1 MSLFTPEQ
9 ERQISDAIAAAENNT
24 SGEILAVIATRSD
37 SYLYVPFLWAALLA
51 LLVPWPLIYF
61 TWAPVTW
68 IYLVQLAV
76 FLVLLAIFL
85 PEPVR
90 LALVPASV
98 KRLHAHRRAVE
109 QFLAQNLHTT
119 DGRTGVLIFVSVAEH
134 YAEVLADSGIHDRV
148 PDGTWQTIVNRL
160 TAEIGG
166 GDPAQAFA
174 NAIEAA
180 GAHLAE
186 HFPPGP
192 HDPNELPDHL
202 IVLD

>member
-9 ERQISDAIAAAENNT
+9 ERQISDAIIAAENET
-24 SGEILAVIATRSD
+24 SGEILAVVAARSD

-76 FLVLLAIFL
+76 FLVLLVLFL
-85 PEPVR
+85 PQRIR
-90 LALVPASV
+90 LSLVPASV

-119 DGRTGVLIFVSVAEH
+119 EGRTGVLIFVSVAER
-134 YAEVLADSGIHDRV
+134 YAEVLADSGIHERV
-148 PDGTWQTIVNRL
+148 PPGTWQAIVDRL
-160 TAEIGG
+160 TDDIGH
-166 GDPAQAFA
+166 GDAALAFVH
-174 NAIEAA
+174 AINTA
-180 GAHLAE
+180 GTHLAE
-186 HFPPGP
+186 HFPPGDR
-192 HDPNELPDHL
+192 DPNELPDHL

>member
-9 ERQISDAIAAAENNT
+9 ERQISDAISAMEQKT
-24 SGEILAVIATRSD
+24 SGEILAVIAARSD
-37 SYLYVPFLWAALLA
+37 SYLYVPFLWAALIA
-51 LLVPWPLIYF
+51 LLVPWPMIYF

-68 IYLVQLAV
+68 IYLVQLIV
-76 FLVLLAIFL
+76 FFVLLALFL
-85 PEPVR
+85 PQPIR
-90 LALVPASV
+90 LSLVPASV

-119 DGRTGVLIFVSVAEH
+119 EGRTGVLIFVSVAEH
-134 YAEVLADSGIHDRV
+134 YAEIIADSGIHDRV
-148 PDGTWQTIVNRL
+148 PPGTWQEIVDRL
-160 TAEIGG
+160 THDIGK
-166 GDPAQAFA
+166 GDPAQAFV
-174 NAIEAA
+174 NAINAA
-180 GAHLAE
+180 GEHLTR